1 MCMCVF
7 VRVRACVRVCV
18 CACVRVCVSVRARV
32 RVCARAKAP
41 PSFLSFFSD
50 SLSLCLSVTLTLS
63 LSLVRMIAC
72 VRAFL
77 VLFVYS
83 YLTTTHG
90 NMFFASQVCLFSV
103 LVGRGSVT

>member
-1 MCMCVF
+1 MC
-7 VRVRACVRVCV
+7 ACVRVCV
-18 CACVRVCVSVRARV
+18 CVCVRVCVSVRGCV

-41 PSFLSFFSD
+41 PSFLTFFSD
-50 SLSLCLSVTLTLS
+50 SLLLCLSVTLTLS

-83 YLTTTHG
+83 TTHG
-90 NMFFASQVCLFSV
+90 NIFFSSEVCLFSV
-103 LVGRGSVT
+103 LVERGSVT